1 MKHTMHGKK
10 LLTNK
15 KATQSSSQKE
25 PIDEIR
31 KMFVLVINKING
43 VFVCCCPVECFIF
56 ETNFIL
62 LSTSV

>member
-31 KMFVLVINKING
+31 KMFVLVINKINMKDRLT
-43 VFVCCCPVECFIF
+43 VKDVS
-56 ETNFIL
+56 L
-62 LSTSV
+62 